1 MALKA
6 STSPNVPRTALDF
19 VFFQEFNYVDA
30 QTAGL
35 GTAKDPLIFKQDR
48 ATGDRVIYD
57 QFSGSGYFG
66 QRTNE
71 EQELSQGNPRVT
83 NNVSL
88 VVLDFARAVDVPRN
102 FMNDEKHGVVKRNVN
117 DLGYKGRLSQDN
129 YAFDRWSFGI
139 TGTVDTNDGADW
151 FSNSHTA
158 IGGSTVDNLETGVL
172 TAANLETLIISLGR
186 QVQQDGTLG
195 YHHARLL
202 LVPLNLLKEATEVVD
217 SELLAGTG
225 NNNINYLS
233 KRYPGLEV
241 KFSPFLDDT
250 STTAYFLAG
259 DRHSCTRWVRE
270 DVHTNYIS
278 WEVSKNWVGS
288 YQAGYREVI
297 NPISYEGSAA
307 SNGTV

>member
-1 MALKA
+1 MSLRA
-6 STSPNVPRTALDF
+6 STSPRVAHTALDF
-19 VFFQEFNYVDA
+19 VFYQDFNYVDA
-30 QTAGL
+30 TTAGL
-35 GTAKDPLIFKQDR
+35 GTSRDPLIFKQEKAD
-48 ATGDRVIYD
+48 GDRVIYD
-57 QFSGSGYFG
+57 QFMGSGYFG

-71 EQELSQGNPRVT
+71 EAELAQGNPRVA

-88 VVLDFARAVDVPRN
+88 NVLDFAQMVDVPRN
-102 FMNDEKHGVVKRNVN
+102 FMMDNKHAVVKRNVS
-117 DLGYKGRLSQDN
+117 DMGYKGRLSQDN
-129 YAFDRWSFGI
+129 YAFGQWALGF
-139 TGTVDTNDGADW
+139 TTVVTNDGTAW

-158 IGGSTVDNLETGVL
+158 INGSTVDNLETGVF
-172 TAANLETLIISLGR
+172 TAGNLETLIVSLGR

-202 LVPLNLLKEATEVVD
+202 LLPLNLLKEGTEVLD

-233 KRYPGLEV
+233 KRYPGLEL
-241 KFSPFLDDT
+241 KFSAFLDDD

-259 DRHSCTRWVRE
+259 NRHSCTRWVRE

-297 NPISYEGSAA
+297 NPISFEATVA

>member
-1 MALKA
+1 MSLKA
-6 STSPNVPRTALDF
+6 STSPNVAHTALDF
-19 VFFQEFNYVDA
+19 VFFQDFNYVDA
-30 QTAGL
+30 GTAGL
-35 GTAKDPLIFKQDR
+35 GTARDPLIFKQDV
-48 ATGDRVIYD
+48 ADGDKVIYD
-57 QFSGSGYFG
+57 QFSGAGYFG

-71 EQELSQGNPRVT
+71 EQELAQGNPRVT

-88 VVLDFARAVDVPRN
+88 SVLDFAKAVDVPRN
-102 FMNDEKHGVVKRNVN
+102 FMMDNKHGVVKRNVS
-117 DLGYKGRLSQDN
+117 DMGYKGRLSQDN
-129 YAFDRWSFGI
+129 YAFDRWSLGF
-139 TGTVDTNDGADW
+139 TTVVTNDAVAW
-151 FSNSHTA
+151 FSNSHTT
-158 IGGSTVDNLETGVL
+158 IDGTTVDNLETGVL

-202 LVPLNLLKEATEVVD
+202 LVPLNLLKESTEIVD

-259 DRHSCTRWVRE
+259 DRHSCKRWVRE

-278 WEVSKNWVGS
+278 WENSKNWVGS

-297 NPISYEGSAA
+297 NPISFEATVG
-307 SNGTV
+307 SNGSV